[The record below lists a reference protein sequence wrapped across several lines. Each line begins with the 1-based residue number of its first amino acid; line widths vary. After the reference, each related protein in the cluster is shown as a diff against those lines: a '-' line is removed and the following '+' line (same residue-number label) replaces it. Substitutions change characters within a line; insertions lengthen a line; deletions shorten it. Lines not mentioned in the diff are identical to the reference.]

1 MAEPQTPMNQDEY
14 RAPQG
19 RMRRRLRIPA
29 AALMWLTWAAAL
41 GWAGHLYFQSP
52 DFASIPGM
60 GEVLESHA
68 AAPEVA
74 RVQEVYVTA
83 GQRVKAGELMVRFDG
98 GPLDLE
104 AAEANAQ
111 IAKAE
116 AELRAGPLVLRR
128 ERLAENRSFLR
139 LSDSST
145 TGLLGAK
152 VELGLDMAEAEG
164 LKVRIR
170 WWEAMVQRQLTD
182 ELTLQD
188 LRGQLTAVQARI
200 RARQEAVEAW
210 QQQLGRVEK
219 RFDQW
224 QKATPA
230 VDDDPQQL
238 DLAPLRAEVEVAKAL
253 LRRIEDRKR
262 LLVVRASVDGVVSR
276 VLMQP
281 GDVATA
287 GQTVVVLRAPEVQRV
302 IAYAQDAVAR
312 RMRVGTPVHVMRRDG
327 TGQRLEAR
335 VVGFGGVAELPLQLQ
350 SVPPRAPLAAE
361 EVILH
366 LERDTLLPG
375 EPVDVAFMHGVLSH
389 PVDSHTQ
396 PQTATPPAIAPP
408 VAVPAPQPATPS
420 EPPAAEA
427 PGVAPPGPAALPQ
440 APTPTQG
447 PLPPQALLIP
457 AELNAI
463 SRFEPSG
470 WLWLPERQRYVIVSD
485 DTGLADSSEHAPWL
499 FAADAQGQVDPA
511 PWPVQKAPAFS
522 DLEAVTRAPD
532 GALWLLASQSV
543 SRKGNRGDA
552 RTWLIRAELRGDQ
565 LVATGQRSLATALA
579 TLKDPTQ
586 LQRLGLSQ
594 VDPGYRKGAAGFD
607 RVLDIEGMAADGAGL
622 LLALKRPLD
631 HEGNAIIWKLGDAK
645 GFLKGNPLNSK
656 DLQVWARLP
665 LSAGPASAPMAAGLA
680 ELVALPDGRFAA
692 LATALGDGDE
702 GRQDLGLHSALY
714 LLQPQPGSD
723 RPKVQ
728 LLQRFH
734 GVHAEGLALTPDGKQ
749 LAVVF
754 DEGALPPHWLTVSW
768 PGL

>member
-1 MAEPQTPMNQDEY
+1 MNQDEY

-29 AALMWLTWAAAL
+29 AALMWLTWAAAV
-41 GWAGHLYFQSP
+41 GWAGQLYFASP

-60 GEVLESHA
+60 GEVQESHA

-74 RVQEVYVTA
+74 RVQAVYVTA
-83 GQRVKAGELMVRFDG
+83 GQRVKTGELMVRFDG
-98 GPLDLE
+98 GPLELE

-361 EVILH
+361 EVILSLVNH
-366 LERDTLLPG
+366 TLLPG

-389 PVDSHTQ
+389 PVDSHSQ
-396 PQTATPPAIAPP
+396 AAGP
-408 VAVPAPQPATPS
+408 PQPAVALP
-420 EPPAAEA
+420 PPATPADQPRPEEG
-427 PGVAPPGPAALPQ
+427 PSVAPPGPAALPQ
-440 APTPTQG
+440 APTATQG
-447 PLPPQALLIP
+447 AGQPPQVLVMP
-457 AELNAI
+457 AELSAVT
-463 SRFEPSG
+463 RFEPSG
-470 WLWLPERQRYVIVSD
+470 WLWLPERQRYLIVSD

-499 FAADAQGQVDPA
+499 FSADAQGQVDPA
-511 PWPVQKAPAFS
+511 PWTVQKAPAFS
-522 DLEAVTRAPD
+522 DLEALTRSAD

-543 SRKGNRGDA
+543 SRKGNRSDP

-579 TLKDPTQ
+579 TLRNPTQ

-594 VDPGYRKGAAGFD
+594 VDPAYRKGAAGFD

-631 HEGNAIIWKLGDAK
+631 HEGNAIVWRLADAK
-645 GFLKGNPLNSK
+645 GFLKGAPLNSK

-665 LSAGPASAPMAAGLA
+665 LSAGPASAPLAAGLA
-680 ELVALPDGRFAA
+680 DLIALPDGRFAA

-714 LLQPQPGSD
+714 LLQPQLGSD

-734 GVHAEGLALTPDGKQ
+734 GVHAEGLALTPDGKH

-768 PGL
+768 PAL